1 MPVST
6 VPAVPGRRWTHQP
19 GLWTAVAVL
28 LLHAWWLH
36 GLAEDAFISFRF
48 ARHFAQGAGLTWNLG
63 APPVEGYTNFL
74 WVLIEAGLIRLG
86 ADLVR
91 VMPFL
96 GVALATT
103 ALVLFYRTLIL
114 RLDLHAWTAGFA
126 ALLLAACGPF
136 ATWATSGMET
146 TLFALLAWLAFDA
159 LVASR
164 PSSPMIASAWLVLAT
179 LTRPEGA
186 LLAAVLLGTSAA
198 LARRQDGPRLS
209 AHALAAACYVVPVA
223 LYGAWRWHY
232 FGWPL
237 PNTFYAKT
245 GGGVEQWLRGIL
257 LTGHFLFE
265 FILPLVPW
273 IFLVLWACGVPRWLS
288 RRADPSIASL
298 ALGLA
303 AGVLVLYT
311 LYIIAVGADYMAMH
325 RFFVVLLPFWYLGLA
340 CLIDPLVR
348 RRSTASERQG
358 VLLLATWSIVA
369 TLVHSTPIDTL
380 FFVRPSQE
388 HGNYQGVV
396 LERWHVARLS
406 VIGRYFGKA
415 SPGQGETLGTSA
427 IGAIGYYAD
436 MPVLDFHGLVD
447 LHIAHA
453 PVPEEFGGR
462 RPGHERRDW
471 PYILDQR
478 PTFLMFSRD
487 LTPQP
492 IQLDR
497 YLPRD
502 MTPDIRDRLDRDY
515 QHASVWLDDPGNRES
530 GFFTFLRRRDIR
542 PPQVPAGTR

>member
-1 MPVST
+1 MSVST
-6 VPAVPGRRWTHQP
+6 VPAAPGRRWTRQP
-19 GLWTAVAVL
+19 GLWAAVAVL

-48 ARHFAQGAGLTWNLG
+48 ARHLAQGAGLTWNLG
-63 APPVEGYTNFL
+63 AAPIEGYTNFL
-74 WVLIEAGLIRLG
+74 WVLVEAALIRAG
-86 ADLVR
+86 ADLIR
-91 VMPFL
+91 VMPLL
-96 GVALATT
+96 GVVLAAIT
-103 ALVLFYRTLIL
+103 LILIYRTLVV
-114 RLDLHAWTAGFA
+114 RLGVHEWTAGFA
-126 ALLLAACGPF
+126 ALLLAASGPF

-146 TLFALLAWLAFDA
+146 TLFTLLAWLAFDA

-164 PSSPMIASAWLVLAT
+164 PTSPLIASAWLVLAT
-179 LTRPEGA
+179 LTRPEGV
-186 LLAAVLLGTSAA
+186 LLAAVLLGASAV
-198 LARRQDGPRLS
+198 LARRHGSRVSTYL
-209 AHALAAACYVVPVA
+209 LAAACYVVPVA

-245 GGGVEQWLRGIL
+245 GGGLEQWMRGIL

-273 IFLVLWACGVPRWLS
+273 VFLVAWACGLPRWFS
-288 RRADPSIASL
+288 RRDDVPLVSPAMCV
-298 ALGLA
+298 A
-303 AGVLVLYT
+303 AGVLALVT
-311 LYIIAVGADYMAMH
+311 LYIVAVGGDYMAMH
-325 RFFVVLLPFWYLGLA
+325 RFFVVLLPFWYVALA

-348 RRSTASERQG
+348 GRETAPQRQA
-358 VLLLATWSIVA
+358 VLLLAAWSLIA
-369 TLVHSTPIDTL
+369 TVVHSTPVDTL

-406 VIGRYFGKA
+406 VIGRYFA
-415 SPGQGETLGTSA
+415 TSSPGQGETLGTSA

-436 MPVLDFHGLVD
+436 MPILDFHGLVD

-453 PVPEEFGGR
+453 PVPPEFGGR
-462 RPGHERRDW
+462 RPGHERHDW
-471 PYILDQR
+471 PYVLDQH

-497 YLPRD
+497 YLPRE
-502 MTPDIRDRLDRDY
+502 MTPDLRDRLDRDY
-515 QHASVWLDDPGNRES
+515 EHASVWLEDPDNRES
-530 GFFTFLRRRDIR
+530 GFFTFLRRRADR
-542 PPQVPAGTR
+542 PLQSLPGTR